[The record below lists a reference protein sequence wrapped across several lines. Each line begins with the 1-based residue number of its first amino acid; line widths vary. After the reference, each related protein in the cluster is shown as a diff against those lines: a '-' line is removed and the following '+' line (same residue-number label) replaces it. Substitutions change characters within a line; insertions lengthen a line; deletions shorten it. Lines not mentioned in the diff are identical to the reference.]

1 MACKEEPLAN
11 DQANKYIQLKP
22 IASNGPR
29 ISFHAGTFSFVDVKK
44 FNQNL
49 IALILKPVY

>member
-11 DQANKYIQLKP
+11 DQSNKFIQLKP

-29 ISFHAGTFSFVDVKK
+29 IAYHAGTFPFVDEKK
-44 FNQNL
+44 FNQNFDCFNT
-49 IALILKPVY
+49 